1 MLIPRFV
8 SWMLT
13 VGMTVFAAGVVS
25 GQTTSTGSG
34 QAYPERPI
42 RVYSPQIGTSPDVV
56 VRLIAEAVAGNLGQA
71 MIVESRGII
80 GVEMAAQAPPD
91 GYTLLHYS
99 NVLWFMPLFRDN
111 VRWDPVKD
119 FSPIALAASTPNL
132 VVVHPSL
139 PVKSI
144 KELIALAKARPG
156 ELNYGSSSTG
166 ASNHV
171 AAELF
176 KAMAGV
182 NIVRINYKGGAQAI
196 SDLMAGQV
204 HLMFSPAGTA
214 TPHVKSG
221 RLRALAV
228 SSAEPSALAP
238 GLPTVAASGLP
249 GYESRSL
256 SGLFAPAKTPLAI
269 IKRLNQEVVRAL
281 NRADVK
287 EKLFNSGME
296 AVASSPEEFAATIK
310 SEMTRMDK
318 VIKDAGL
325 RE

>member
-1 MLIPRFV
+1 MLAPRFV
-8 SWMLT
+8 VRMLSI
-13 VGMTVFAAGVVS
+13 GMMVFSAGVVS
-25 GQTTSTGSG
+25 GQS
-34 QAYPERPI
+34 YPEKPI

-56 VRLIAEAVAGNLGQA
+56 VRLIADAVAGTLGQG
-71 MIVESRGII
+71 MIVESRGVIA
-80 GVEMAAQAPPD
+80 VEMAAQARPD
-91 GYTLLHYS
+91 GYTLLYYT
-99 NVLWFMPLFRDN
+99 NVVWFMPLFRDN
-111 VRWDPVKD
+111 VRWDPERD
-119 FSPIALAASTPNL
+119 FSPITLAASTPNL

-166 ASNHV
+166 ASTHV

-182 NIVRINYKGGAQAI
+182 NIVRVNYKGGAQAVG
-196 SDLMAGQV
+196 DLIAGQI

-214 TPHVKSG
+214 GPHVKSG

-228 SSAEPSALAP
+228 GSAEPSALAP

-256 SGLFAPAKTPLAI
+256 SGLFAPARTPLAI

-287 EKLFNSGME
+287 EKLFNSGIE
-296 AVASSPEEFAATIK
+296 VIASSPEEFAATIK

-325 RE
+325 REKG

>member
-1 MLIPRFV
+1 MLAPRFV
-8 SWMLT
+8 VRMLSI
-13 VGMTVFAAGVVS
+13 GMMVFSAGVVS
-25 GQTTSTGSG
+25 GQS
-34 QAYPERPI
+34 YPEKPI

-56 VRLIAEAVAGNLGQA
+56 VRLIADAVAGTLGQG
-71 MIVESRGII
+71 MIVESRGVIA
-80 GVEMAAQAPPD
+80 VEMAAQARPD
-91 GYTLLHYS
+91 GYTLLYYT
-99 NVLWFMPLFRDN
+99 NVVWFMPLFRDN
-111 VRWDPVKD
+111 VRWDPERD
-119 FSPIALAASTPNL
+119 FSPITLAASTPNL

-166 ASNHV
+166 ASTHV

-182 NIVRINYKGGAQAI
+182 NIVRVNYKGGAQAVG
-196 SDLMAGQV
+196 DLIAGQI

-228 SSAEPSALAP
+228 GSAEPSALAP

-256 SGLFAPAKTPLAI
+256 SGLFAPAKTPVAI

-325 RE
+325 REKG

>member
-1 MLIPRFV
+1 MAF
-8 SWMLT
+8 S
-13 VGMTVFAAGVVS
+13 AGVVS

-56 VRLIAEAVAGNLGQA
+56 LRLIADVVAGSLGQA
-71 MIVESRGII
+71 MIVESRGVI
-80 GVEMAAQAPPD
+80 GVEIAAQAPPD

-111 VRWDPVKD
+111 VRWDPVRD

-132 VVVHPSL
+132 VVVHPAL

-144 KELIALAKARPG
+144 KALIALAKARPG
-156 ELNYGSSSTG
+156 ALNYGSSSTG

-182 NIVRINYKGGAQAI
+182 NIVRINYKGGAQAV
-196 SDLMAGQV
+196 SDLIAGQV

-214 TPHVKSG
+214 TPHVRSG

-238 GLPTVAASGLP
+238 GLPTVAASGVP

-256 SGLFAPAKTPLAI
+256 SGLFAPAKTPVAI

-281 NRADVK
+281 NRTDVK
-287 EKLFNSGME
+287 EKLFKSGME

-310 SEMTRMDK
+310 SEMSRMDK

-325 RE
+325 REKG